1 VEDALFSFRAPPE
14 VGRGA
19 SRSDYHLEDA
29 AQLNE
34 KLIFI
39 QNGASFFLKLLKK
52 PCMCL
57 LKNRCNNLKSKPFE
71 FNCVA
76 AFGGLSRP

>member
-34 KLIFI
+34 KKRFF
-39 QNGASFFLKLLKK
+39 QNGASFFA
-52 PCMCL
+52 
-57 LKNRCNNLKSKPFE
+57 E
-71 FNCVA
+71 F
-76 AFGGLSRP
+76 L

>member
-29 AQLNE
+29 AQLN
-34 KLIFI
+34 KIFIFI
-39 QNGASFFLKLLKK
+39 QNGASFFA
-52 PCMCL
+52 
-57 LKNRCNNLKSKPFE
+57 E
-71 FNCVA
+71 F
-76 AFGGLSRP
+76 L

>member
-1 VEDALFSFRAPPE
+1 MTATWKMPYLAALLLAW
-14 VGRGA
+14 
-19 SRSDYHLEDA
+19 SDYHLEDA

-34 KLIFI
+34 KFIFI

-52 PCMCL
+52 PCICL

-71 FNCVA
+71 FNCVSPPA
-76 AFGGLSRP
+76 VGRSAYAV